1 MKSGI
6 HPQYRTVV
14 FHDTSADAYFK
25 VGSTIKTE
33 KTIEFEGER
42 FPYVTLDVSS
52 QSHPFYTGKQKN
64 DFTRRENRAV
74 PETFCSLPIKRGEI
88 NVKVLSSLKTAKQR
102 HPDCQ
107 VVRRRG
113 RVYVICKTNPRFKAV
128 QGCRKKR

>member
-42 FPYVTLDVSS
+42 FLYVTLDVSS
-52 QSHPFYTGKQKN
+52 QSHPFYTGKQKMISQ
-64 DFTRRENRAV
+64 E
-74 PETFCSLPIKRGEI
+74 G
-88 NVKVLSSLKTAKQR
+88 KTAQFQK
-102 HPDCQ
+102 
-107 VVRRRG
+107 
-113 RVYVICKTNPRFKAV
+113 RFARFLSKEE
-128 QGCRKKR
+128 K

>member
-52 QSHPFYTGKQKN
+52 QSHPFYTGKQK
-64 DFTRRENRAV
+64 
-74 PETFCSLPIKRGEI
+74 
-88 NVKVLSSLKTAKQR
+88 
-102 HPDCQ
+102 
-107 VVRRRG
+107 
-113 RVYVICKTNPRFKAV
+113 
-128 QGCRKKR
+128 

>member
-52 QSHPFYTGKQKN
+52 QSHPFYTGKQKMISQEGKPRSSRN
-64 DFTRRENRAV
+64 VLLASYQKRRNKRESLEFIKNR
-74 PETFCSLPIKRGEI
+74 
-88 NVKVLSSLKTAKQR
+88 
-102 HPDCQ
+102 
-107 VVRRRG
+107 
-113 RVYVICKTNPRFKAV
+113 
-128 QGCRKKR
+128 

>member
-52 QSHPFYTGKQKN
+52 QSHPFYTGKQKMISQEGKTVQ
-64 DFTRRENRAV
+64 FQ
-74 PETFCSLPIKRGEI
+74 KRFARF
-88 NVKVLSSLKTAKQR
+88 LSKEEK
-102 HPDCQ
+102 
-107 VVRRRG
+107 
-113 RVYVICKTNPRFKAV
+113 
-128 QGCRKKR
+128 

>member
-33 KTIEFEGER
+33 KTIEFEDER

-52 QSHPFYTGKQKN
+52 QSHPFYTGKQKMISQ
-64 DFTRRENRAV
+64 E
-74 PETFCSLPIKRGEI
+74 G
-88 NVKVLSSLKTAKQR
+88 KTAQFQK
-102 HPDCQ
+102 
-107 VVRRRG
+107 
-113 RVYVICKTNPRFKAV
+113 RFARFLSKEE
-128 QGCRKKR
+128 K